1 METCYYHSFSNRPSL
16 ARLRSARQTQGLQ
29 ITALERKDW
38 LQHYPADRLS
48 SIDIQRDYP
57 GTYVSTTTHQ
67 HPPPTRLLFLCAWTV
82 EGLGCCATSL
92 CTPNMHPNTPTY
104 QCESGKGFIYKL
116 SLFFGGGQ
124 MLQQY
129 CSGSFMQMKKSEL
142 KLQSVTER
150 CRREQ
155 RVWKLWQPDCFYGNS
170 KEINCC
176 GCWRLACC

>member
-67 HPPPTRLLFLCAWTV
+67 HPPQP
-82 EGLGCCATSL
+82 GCCSCVLGQWKVWVVVQPVCALQTCTQTHPHTSVRAERDSFTNFHYFL
-92 CTPNMHPNTPTY
+92 
-104 QCESGKGFIYKL
+104 
-116 SLFFGGGQ
+116 GGQ